1 METTAPAT
9 TTEAPVSGQST
20 DKMGENNPNLA
31 IDKEAA
37 QEKRK
42 FKAKVNGRE
51 VDVDEDTLLRDFQK
65 YQSADERFRAAS
77 EKEKKYGKYEE
88 FEKALQNKDLSI
100 LSKYVDPDTIRQ
112 FSEKQLL
119 EWLEYQGLSDEQK
132 ELLET
137 KNRLKEYEDE
147 KTSKQKEYEEQQRLQ
162 VNQQAIQ
169 LLDKEIADTFTEI
182 GQKPTP
188 AIIMR
193 MAMHMQA
200 ALSQKEP
207 QFMSGKEAYRRASKD
222 LSTDLTGYLESIPE
236 KDIASILPKRVIDAI
251 RKQSVEN
258 AQAPFARNKTQETQ
272 EYKSTGKIRSTTD
285 DFFKQ
290 LDQKYQRR

>member
-1 METTAPAT
+1 METTVT
-9 TTEAPVSGQST
+9 SGTTEAPVTPQST
-20 DKMGENNPNLA
+20 DKKGQNDPNLA
-31 IDKEAA
+31 VDKETA
-37 QEKRK
+37 QEKRR
-42 FKAKVNGRE
+42 FKAKVNGKE
-51 VDVDEDTLLRDFQK
+51 VEVDEDTLLRDFQK
-65 YQSADERFRAAS
+65 YQAADERFRAAS

-88 FEKALQNKDLSI
+88 FEKALQNKDLSV
-100 LSKYVDPDTIRQ
+100 LSKYVDPETIRQ

-137 KNRLKEYEDE
+137 KNKLKEFEDE
-147 KTSKQKEYEEQQRLQ
+147 KTQAEKAREEEQRLQ
-162 VNQQAIQ
+162 INQQAVQ
-169 LLDKEIADTFTEI
+169 LLDREIADTFTEI
-182 GQKPTP
+182 GVKPTP

-222 LSTDLTGYLESIPE
+222 LSQDLTGYLESIPE
-236 KDIASILPKRVIDAI
+236 KDIANILPKRVIDAI

-258 AQAPFARNKTQETQ
+258 AQAPFARNKTQDSQNNKPGER
-272 EYKSTGKIRSTTD
+272 IRTTTD